1 MDVSCLHWVIV
12 LSGTANHYTNIP
24 VICEYYI
31 RHLAGVGEGQGRI
44 WKRRALSVQVRRQL
58 LFCDFVITT
67 TVSHGIPLVQ
77 IIKVVLYQHIF
88 Y

>member
-31 RHLAGVGEGQGRI
+31 HYLAGEGEGQDRK
-44 WKRRALSVQVRRQL
+44 WKRRALSVQAGREL
-58 LFCDFVITT
+58 LFCDCMITEN
-67 TVSHGIPLVQ
+67 VSHGIPLVR
-77 IIKVVLYQHIF
+77 IIKAVVYQHIF